1 MSAVLSPSQSTAQAS
16 ASEIRVSGTVQ
27 GVGFRPTVWRLAREE
42 GLLGEVLNDGQGVLI
57 RTVGSADAIQRL
69 IQRIRS
75 EAPVLA
81 RIESLQQIPLP
92 LAPAFS
98 EFRIVDSVG
107 GENQTRIAA
116 DAAIC
121 RDCREEVLSPSDR
134 RHGYAFTNCT
144 HCGPRFS
151 IVHSV
156 PYDRARTTMAS
167 FPLCAVCAAEFRDPA
182 DRRFHAQPIA
192 CAACGPRL
200 WIEHADG
207 AMSQPLAARDT
218 NTAAECIAQ
227 AAAAIRAGRILA
239 LRGLGGF
246 HLACDAVNAEAVAR
260 LRERKRRY
268 AKPFAL
274 MARNIAMIERYCS
287 VSAQA
292 AECLRSPEAPIVVLQ
307 ADAAEQLPA
316 AIAPDLGL
324 LGFMLPYTPLHVLL
338 MEALDHPVVMTS
350 ANLSS
355 EPQVIANQE
364 AREKLGGIADLFL
377 MHDREIANRIDDS
390 VLRTVAGRPRLLRR
404 ARGYAPA
411 AFKLPSGFE
420 LAPEI
425 LAFGAELKSTFCLVK
440 AGAAVLSQHQGD
452 LEDLA
457 TFEDY
462 QKNLG
467 LYAQTYD
474 HRPRLLAVDL
484 HPEYLSTKLGLESA
498 DAERLPVEQVQH
510 HHAHLAS
517 CMAENGLPLNTAPVL
532 GLILDGLGMGEDGS
546 FWGGELLL
554 GDYRGARRLAALNAL
569 PMLGGMR
576 AIVEPWRSAYAHL
589 LAAMPWNEF
598 VDQFGALDLHRRLQQ
613 KPLDAMNR
621 MLAAQLNCPLASSCG
636 RLFDAVAAAIGLC
649 FDQAAFEGQ
658 GAMALEA
665 AAARCPDI
673 QQSDPDD
680 YAFGIVAA
688 ADGQIARLDAAP
700 MWRALLR
707 DLACDMPQP
716 LMAAR
721 FHRGLA
727 QALANLVAESL
738 RVEANRVSDNR
749 VALHHAP
756 VSRPEFIALSGGC
769 MQNAILLEALI
780 SRLGALGLRVLSHA
794 SVPANDGGI
803 ALGQAAI
810 SAARYLSAQGRPTE
824 AQPER
829 SPSCA

>member
-1 MSAVLSPSQSTAQAS
+1 MSAVLSTSQAS
-16 ASEIRVSGTVQ
+16 ASEIRISGTVQ

-42 GLLGEVLNDGQGVLI
+42 GLLGEVLNDGKGVLI

-69 IQRIRS
+69 MHRIRS

-81 RIESLQQIPLP
+81 RIESMQQSPLSV
-92 LAPAFS
+92 APAFS
-98 EFRIVDSVG
+98 EFQIVESVA

-121 RDCREEVLSPSDR
+121 RHCRDEILSTSDR

-156 PYDRARTTMAS
+156 PYDRACTTMAS
-167 FPLCAVCAAEFRDPA
+167 FELCPICAAEFRDPA

-192 CAACGPRL
+192 CPACGPRL
-200 WIEHADG
+200 WIEACGDPVPRLFAG
-207 AMSQPLAARDT
+207 RDVS
-218 NTAAECIAQ
+218 TAADCIAQ
-227 AAAAIRAGRILA
+227 ATACIRAGRILA

-246 HLACDAVNAEAVAR
+246 HLVCDAGNAEAVAR

-274 MARNIAMIERYCS
+274 MARDIAMIERYCS

-292 AECLRSPEAPIVVLQ
+292 AKSLLSPEAPIVVLQ
-307 ADAAEQLPA
+307 ADRAEQLPA
-316 AIAPDLGL
+316 AIAPDLDL

-338 MEALDHPVVMTS
+338 MEGLDRPVVMTS

-364 AREKLGGIADLFL
+364 AREKLRGIADLFL

-390 VLRTVAGRPRLLRR
+390 VLRFAAGRPRLLRR

-411 AFKLPSGFE
+411 ALSLPSGFE
-420 LAPEI
+420 HAPEI

-440 AGAAVLSQHQGD
+440 EGAAVLSQHQGD

-457 TFEDY
+457 TFEEY

-474 HRPRLLAVDL
+474 HRPRLFAVDL

-498 DAERLPVEQVQH
+498 DAERLPVERIQH
-510 HHAHLAS
+510 HHAHMAS

-532 GLILDGLGMGEDGS
+532 GLILDGLGMGDDGS

-554 GDYRGARRLAALNAL
+554 GDYLGARRIASLNAL

-576 AIVEPWRSAYAHL
+576 AIVEPWRSTYAHL
-589 LAAMPWNEF
+589 LAAMPWSEF
-598 VDQFGALDLHRRLQQ
+598 VEQFGALDLCLRLQQ

-621 MLAAQLNCPLASSCG
+621 MLAAELNCPLASSCG

-649 FDQAAFEGQ
+649 FDQAAYEGQ

-665 AAARCPDI
+665 SAARCPGI
-673 QQSDPDD
+673 RQSDPDD
-680 YAFGIVAA
+680 YMFGMVAA
-688 ADGQIARLDAAP
+688 VDGRIARLDAAP

-707 DLACDMPQP
+707 DLARDVPRP
-716 LMAAR
+716 IMAAR

-727 QALANLVAESL
+727 QSLVDLVAQTLRSETKLANRNATVQCDGQS
-738 RVEANRVSDNR
+738 
-749 VALHHAP
+749 
-756 VSRPEFIALSGGC
+756 SRPEIIALSGGC
-769 MQNAILLEALI
+769 LQNAILLEALL
-780 SRLGALGLRVLSHA
+780 SGLGTLGLKVLSHEK
-794 SVPANDGGI
+794 VPANDGGI

-810 SAARYLSAQGRPTE
+810 TAARHLSAQGRPTE

-829 SPSCA
+829 SAPCV

>member
-1 MSAVLSPSQSTAQAS
+1 MSAVLSTAQAS

-57 RTVGSADAIQRL
+57 RTVGSAEAIQRL
-69 IQRIRS
+69 MQRIRS

-81 RIESLQQIPLP
+81 RIESMQQSPLP

-98 EFRIVDSVG
+98 EFRIVESVG

-121 RDCREEVLSPSDR
+121 DQCREEVLSNSDR

-151 IVHSV
+151 IVHGV

-167 FPLCAVCAAEFRDPA
+167 FPLCPVCAAEFCDPA

-200 WIEHADG
+200 WIETCDDAV
-207 AMSQPLAARDT
+207 SPPLAAGDT
-218 NTAAECIAQ
+218 NTAADCIAQ
-227 AAAAIRAGRILA
+227 AAACIRAGRILA

-246 HLACDAVNAEAVAR
+246 HLACDAGNAEAVAR

-274 MARNIAMIERYCS
+274 MARDIVMIERYCS

-292 AECLRSPEAPIVVLQ
+292 AERLRSPEAPIVVLH
-307 ADAAEQLPA
+307 ADGSEQLPV
-316 AIAPDLGL
+316 AIAPDLDL

-338 MEALDHPVVMTS
+338 MEGLDRPLVMTS

-364 AREKLGGIADLFL
+364 AREKLREIADLFL

-390 VLRTVAGRPRLLRR
+390 VLRFVAGRPRLLRR
-404 ARGYAPA
+404 ARGYAPGA
-411 AFKLPSGFE
+411 LRLPSGFE
-420 LAPEI
+420 PAPEI

-440 AGAAVLSQHQGD
+440 DGAAVLSQHQGD

-498 DAERLPVEQVQH
+498 DAEQLPVELIQH

-517 CMAENGLPLNTAPVL
+517 CMAENGLPMNTAPVL
-532 GLILDGLGMGEDGS
+532 GLILDGLGMGEDGG

-554 GDYRGARRLAALNAL
+554 GDYLGARRLASLNAL

-576 AIVEPWRSAYAHL
+576 AIVEPWRSTYAHL
-589 LAAMPWNEF
+589 LAVMPWTEF
-598 VDQFGALDLHRRLQQ
+598 VEQFGALDLHRRLQQ

-665 AAARCPDI
+665 AAARCPDVHA
-673 QQSDPDD
+673 SDPDD
-680 YAFGIVAA
+680 YAFAIVAA
-688 ADGQIARLDAAP
+688 ADGRIARLDAEP
-700 MWRALLR
+700 MWRALLL
-707 DLACDMPQP
+707 DLTRGVTQP
-716 LMAAR
+716 VMAAR

-727 QALANLVAESL
+727 QALVNLVAESL
-738 RVEANRVSDNR
+738 RVEASLARDNGM
-749 VALHHAP
+749 ALPDAP

-780 SRLGALGLRVLSHA
+780 SGLDALGLRVLSHEK
-794 SVPANDGGI
+794 VPANDGGI

-810 SAARYLSAQGRPTE
+810 SAARHLSAHRRPSL

-829 SPSCA
+829 STPCA

>member
-1 MSAVLSPSQSTAQAS
+1 MSAVMSTPQAS
-16 ASEIRVSGTVQ
+16 ASEIRISGTVQ

-42 GLLGEVLNDGQGVLI
+42 GLLGEVLNDGKGVLI
-57 RTVGSADAIQRL
+57 RTVGSAEAIQRL
-69 IQRIRS
+69 MHRIRS

-81 RIESLQQIPLP
+81 RIESMQQSPLS
-92 LAPAFS
+92 LAPSFS
-98 EFRIVDSVG
+98 EFRIVESVD

-121 RDCREEVLSPSDR
+121 RHCREEILSSSNR

-167 FPLCAVCAAEFRDPA
+167 FPMCPVCSAEFSDPA

-192 CAACGPRL
+192 CPACGPRL
-200 WIEHADG
+200 WIETCEGAASPTFAGGDIQPAAD
-207 AMSQPLAARDT
+207 
-218 NTAAECIAQ
+218 CIAQ

-246 HLACDAVNAEAVAR
+246 HLACDAGNAEAVAR

-274 MARNIAMIERYCS
+274 MARDIAMIERYCS
-287 VSAQA
+287 VSVQA
-292 AECLRSPEAPIVVLQ
+292 AELLRSPEAPIVVLQ
-307 ADAAEQLPA
+307 ADRDEQLPA
-316 AIAPDLGL
+316 AIAPDLDL

-338 MEALDHPVVMTS
+338 MEGLDRPVVMTS

-364 AREKLGGIADLFL
+364 AREKLREIADLLL

-390 VLRTVAGRPRLLRR
+390 VLRFSAGRPRLLRR

-411 AFKLPSGFE
+411 ALSLPSGFE
-420 LAPEI
+420 SAPEI

-440 AGAAVLSQHQGD
+440 DGAAVLSQHQGD

-474 HRPRLLAVDL
+474 HRPRLLAIDL

-498 DAERLPVEQVQH
+498 DAACLPVERIQH

-517 CMAENGLPLNTAPVL
+517 CMAENAVPLDAPPVL
-532 GLILDGLGMGEDGS
+532 GLILDGLGMGDDGS

-554 GDYRGARRLAALNAL
+554 GDYRGAHRLASLSAV

-576 AIVEPWRSAYAHL
+576 AIVEPWRSTYAHL
-589 LAAMPWNEF
+589 LAVMPWSEF
-598 VDQFGALDLHRRLQQ
+598 VEQFGALELHRRLQK

-636 RLFDAVAAAIGLC
+636 RLFDAVAGAMELC
-649 FDQAAFEGQ
+649 FDQAAYEGQ

-665 AAARCPDI
+665 AAARGSGI
-673 QQSDPDD
+673 HQSDPDD

-688 ADGQIARLDAAP
+688 ADGRIARLDAGP
-700 MWRALLR
+700 MWRALLL
-707 DLACDMPQP
+707 DLARGVSQST
-716 LMAAR
+716 MAAR

-727 QALANLVAESL
+727 QSLVALVADAL
-738 RVEANRVSDNR
+738 RNEARRATRDCM
-749 VALHHAP
+749 ALDAGP
-756 VSRPEFIALSGGC
+756 SSRPEVIALSGGC
-769 MQNAILLEALI
+769 LQNAILLEALL
-780 SRLGALGLRVLSHA
+780 SGLGALGLKVLTHEK
-794 SVPANDGGI
+794 VPANDGGI

-810 SAARYLSAQGRPTE
+810 TAARHLSAQGRPTE

-829 SPSCA
+829 SAPCV

>member
-1 MSAVLSPSQSTAQAS
+1 MSAVLTTSQPS
-16 ASEIRVSGTVQ
+16 ASEIRISGTVQ

-42 GLLGEVLNDGQGVLI
+42 GLLGEVLNDGKGVLI
-57 RTVGSADAIQRL
+57 RTVGSAEAIQRL
-69 IQRIRS
+69 MQRIRS

-81 RIESLQQIPLP
+81 RIESMQQSPLSV
-92 LAPAFS
+92 ATAFS
-98 EFRIVDSVG
+98 EFQIVESLA

-121 RDCREEVLSPSDR
+121 RDCRNEVLSNTDR
-134 RHGYAFTNCT
+134 RSGYAFTNCT

-156 PYDRARTTMAS
+156 PYDRARTTMSS
-167 FPLCAVCAAEFRDPA
+167 FPMCPACAAEFRDPA

-192 CAACGPRL
+192 CPACGPRL
-200 WIEHADG
+200 WIEACGDPVPRLFDTRDINSDAD
-207 AMSQPLAARDT
+207 
-218 NTAAECIAQ
+218 CIAQ
-227 AAAAIRAGRILA
+227 AAACIRAGRILC

-246 HLACDAVNAEAVAR
+246 HLACDAGNAEAVAR

-274 MARNIAMIERYCS
+274 MARDIAMIERYCS
-287 VSAQA
+287 VSVHA
-292 AECLRSPEAPIVVLQ
+292 AELLRSPEAPIVVLQ
-307 ADAAEQLPA
+307 TDRAERLPA
-316 AIAPDLGL
+316 AIAPDLDL

-338 MEALDHPVVMTS
+338 MEALDRPVVMTS

-364 AREKLGGIADLFL
+364 AREKLRGIADLFL

-390 VLRTVAGRPRLLRR
+390 VLRFAAGRPRLLRR

-411 AFKLPSGFE
+411 ALSLPSGFE
-420 LAPEI
+420 HAPEI

-440 AGAAVLSQHQGD
+440 EGAAVLSQHQGD

-474 HRPRLLAVDL
+474 HRPYLLAVDL

-498 DAERLPVEQVQH
+498 ETECLPVERIQH

-554 GDYRGARRLAALNAL
+554 GDYLGVHRLASLNAL

-576 AIVEPWRSAYAHL
+576 AIVEPWRSTYVHL
-589 LAAMPWNEF
+589 LAAMPWSEF
-598 VDQFGALDLHRRLQQ
+598 VEQFGDLDLHRRLQQ

-636 RLFDAVAAAIGLC
+636 RLFDAVAAAMGLC
-649 FDQAAFEGQ
+649 FDQAAYEGQ

-665 AAARCPDI
+665 AAARCPGI
-673 QQSDPDD
+673 HLSDPED
-680 YAFGIVAA
+680 YAFGIVTATN
-688 ADGQIARLDAAP
+688 GRIARLDAAP
-700 MWRALLR
+700 MWRALLQ
-707 DLACDMPQP
+707 DLARGVTQP
-716 LMAAR
+716 TMAAR

-727 QALANLVAESL
+727 QGLVDLVAEALRSGTSL
-738 RVEANRVSDNR
+738 ANRNT
-749 VALHHAP
+749 VAPHDGHS
-756 VSRPEFIALSGGC
+756 SRPEAIALSGGC
-769 MQNAILLEALI
+769 LQNAILLEALL
-780 SRLGALGLRVLSHA
+780 SGLGALGLRVLSHEK
-794 SVPANDGGI
+794 VPANDGGI

-810 SAARYLSAQGRPTE
+810 TAARHLSAQSRPTE
-824 AQPER
+824 VQP
-829 SPSCA
+829 

>member
-1 MSAVLSPSQSTAQAS
+1 MSAVLSPAAAS
-16 ASEIRVSGTVQ
+16 ASEIRISGTVQ

-57 RTVGSADAIQRL
+57 RTVGSAEAITRL
-69 IQRIRS
+69 MQRIRT

-81 RIESLQQIPLP
+81 RIESMQQSPLGRV
-92 LAPAFS
+92 PAYN
-98 EFRIVDSVG
+98 EFRIVESVA

-121 RDCREEVLSPSDR
+121 AECRDEVLSHSDR
-134 RHGYAFTNCT
+134 RQGYAFTNCT

-156 PYDRARTTMAS
+156 PYDRARTTMAR
-167 FPLCAVCAAEFRDPA
+167 FPMCPLCAAEFGNPA

-192 CAACGPRL
+192 CADCGPRL
-200 WIEHADG
+200 WIETAASAD
-207 AMSQPLAARDT
+207 LAAEAETVGD
-218 NTAAECIAQ
+218 AAPDCIAL
-227 AAAAIRAGRILA
+227 AAAAIRDGRILA

-246 HLACDAVNAEAVAR
+246 HLACDAGNAEAVAR

-274 MARNIAMIERYCS
+274 MARDIAMVERYCS
-287 VSAQA
+287 VSAAA
-292 AECLRSPEAPIVVLQ
+292 AEHLCSPEAAIVVLQ
-307 ADAAEQLPA
+307 ADGAEQLPE
-316 AIAPDLGL
+316 AIAPDLDL

-338 MEALDHPVVMTS
+338 MQALDRPVVMTS

-364 AREKLGGIADLFL
+364 ARDKLGGIADLFL

-390 VLRTVAGRPRLLRR
+390 VLRFAGGRARLLRR

-411 AFKLPSGFE
+411 ALRLPAGFE
-420 LAPEI
+420 QAPEI
-425 LAFGAELKSTFCLVK
+425 LACGAELKSTFCLVK
-440 AGAAVLSQHQGD
+440 NGAAVLSQHQGD

-462 QKNLG
+462 QKNLD
-467 LYAQTYD
+467 LYARTYD

-484 HPEYLSTKLGLESA
+484 HPEYLSTKLALEM
-498 DAERLPVEQVQH
+498 AEREGLPVERIQH

-517 CMAENGLPLNTAPVL
+517 CMAENGVALATRPVL
-532 GLILDGLGMGEDGS
+532 GLVLDGLGMGEDGS

-554 GDYRGARRLAALNAL
+554 GDYRSARRLAALTAL

-576 AIVEPWRSAYAHL
+576 AIIEPWRSTYAHL
-589 LAAMPWNEF
+589 LAAMPWPEF
-598 VDQFGALDLHRRLQQ
+598 VEQFGMLDLHRRLQQ

-649 FDQAAFEGQ
+649 FDQVAYEGQ
-658 GAMALEA
+658 GAMALES
-665 AAARCPDI
+665 AAARCPGLHK
-673 QQSDPDD
+673 SDPYD
-680 YAFGIVAA
+680 YVFGIVAA
-688 ADGQIARLDAAP
+688 TDTDIARLDAGP

-707 DLACDMPQP
+707 DLSQGISQSI
-716 LMAAR
+716 MAAR

-727 QALANLVAESL
+727 QSLVALVAHAL
-738 RVEANRVSDNR
+738 RDQRNFANGNGPAAGADS
-749 VALHHAP
+749 A
-756 VSRPEFIALSGGC
+756 SRPEAIALSGGC
-769 MQNAILLEALI
+769 LQNSILLEALLAG
-780 SRLGALGLRVLSHA
+780 LGSLGFKVLSHEK
-794 SVPANDGGI
+794 VPANDGGI

-810 SAARYLSAQGRPTE
+810 SAARQLSAPGRPSF

-829 SPSCA
+829 SAPCA